1 MVSGMH
7 DRDGWRTKAVRAGTV
22 VALGWAVIASEG
34 CIAAQ
39 GRVRIVDPPPGTRVL
54 AVYEAPETRQWITV
68 DVVAFMVARSL
79 GRAMD
84 EWELRQEKGLRD
96 LSKALRVASPSGT
109 HAPWAATIGT
119 GAAALLDGW
128 PDEMQSLPENVRRD
142 LDQWRRHESVFPPV
156 AFRASYLGD
165 GEPARRLERVFS
177 ARRWIADAIEA
188 GLDFDLQEPSVVADR
203 YQALARTVA
212 MRKGLG
218 AWLEHYDSVVDAL
231 VAGGLEGV
239 GAMPSDHSSPILAAL
254 RARRPAEDD
263 ALARLDPDLASNRTY
278 LGGLDLLAVGPFASA
293 SGRAVWREVERSTEA
308 RAIVEASREER
319 RGASVY
325 AQVLGALAHLSAP
338 PATWARRQAFVAEPL
353 WTLRTVQSQLA
364 GWVCLR
370 RSLARQMK
378 IHVYGGRREGIPE
391 VLVDPYPRT
400 FVGLARAARAAATAL
415 RPGMPDA
422 SVLEELAGLATGLDL
437 LADVAERG
445 VEAAR
450 EHAGALAALAESLSD
465 GTYLG
470 GREAT
475 LGDEEIAVARFGS
488 GTLMA
493 GIGKARRLIVEVE
506 IDGETVPYQGVVMS
520 YRERWEGTPLL
531 RAASGLDLSGRVYD
545 WGAAKL
551 FPR

>member
-1 MVSGMH
+1 MH
-7 DRDGWRTKAVRAGTV
+7 ERGGRPTRAVRAGTAAAFV
-22 VALGWAVIASEG
+22 WAAIASAG
-34 CIAAQ
+34 PIAAQ
-39 GRVRIVDPPPGTRVL
+39 NGVRIVDPPPGTRVL
-54 AVYEAPETRQWITV
+54 AVYETPETRHWITV
-68 DVVAFMVARSL
+68 DVVTFMVARSL
-79 GRAMD
+79 GRAVD

-96 LSKALRVASPSGT
+96 LSDALRAVSPSDA
-109 HAPWAATIGT
+109 HAQWVSAIGG

-128 PDEMQSLPENVRRD
+128 PDQAQSLPDEIRRG
-142 LDQWRRHESVFPPV
+142 LDEWRRQESLCPSV

-165 GEPARRLERVFS
+165 GELTRRLERVFS

-188 GLDFDLQEPSVVADR
+188 GLDDDLHEAPAVAGR
-203 YQALARTVA
+203 HQALAQTVA
-212 MRKGLG
+212 MRKDLG
-218 AWLEHYDSVVDAL
+218 AWLEQYDTVFDAL

-239 GAMPSDHSSPILAAL
+239 GAIPNDSSSPILAAL
-254 RARRPAEDD
+254 RARRPIDND
-263 ALARLDPDLASNRTY
+263 ALARLDPDFVSGRTY
-278 LGGLDLLAVGPFASA
+278 VGGLDLLAVGPLASA
-293 SGRAVWREVERSTEA
+293 SGRAVWRQVERSTEA
-308 RAIVEASREER
+308 RALVDAGREER

-325 AQVLGALAHLSAP
+325 DQVLGALGHVSAP
-338 PATWARRQAFVAEPL
+338 PARWARGQSFVAQPL

-370 RSLARQMK
+370 RSLARQTK

-422 SVLEELAGLATGLDL
+422 SELEEIEGLAADLDL

-450 EHAGALAALAESLSD
+450 EHAGALAAFVESVSE

-470 GREAT
+470 GRDAT
-475 LGDEEIAVARFGS
+475 LGDEIAVARLGS
-488 GTLMA
+488 GTLVV

-506 IDGETVPYQGVVMS
+506 VDGETVPYEGVVMS
-520 YRERWEGTPLL
+520 YRERWEGTPPL
-531 RAASGLDLSGRVYD
+531 RAPSGIDLSGRVYD

-551 FPR
+551 FAR